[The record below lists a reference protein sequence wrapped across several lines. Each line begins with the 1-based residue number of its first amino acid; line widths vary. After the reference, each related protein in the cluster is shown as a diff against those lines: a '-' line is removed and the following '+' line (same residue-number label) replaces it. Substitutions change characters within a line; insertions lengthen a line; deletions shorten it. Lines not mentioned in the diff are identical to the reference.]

1 MTYLM
6 ELQGHSA
13 RIHELPGREPFML
26 AADLAEIYGT
36 ETRNLAQ
43 AVSRNPDRFPED
55 FAFRLTEA
63 ETAAMWSQN
72 VITSQGARTDLLP
85 LAFTHAGAL
94 ALSGVLKTPVAAQVS
109 VIVHRGFA
117 AMERHAFEALR
128 HAVIGLRIEA
138 TKRSPLRVQL
148 IDGAAAGLS
157 FDAIWRLGRA
167 TQPRLAHVARECL
180 ALGLIDRLPDGTP
193 PAEHDLF
200 VGG

>member
-6 ELQGHSA
+6 QMQGHTA
-13 RIHELPGREPFML
+13 RIHSLPGREPFML

-36 ETRNLAQ
+36 EHRRVSEAVKRNL
-43 AVSRNPDRFPED
+43 DRFPDD
-55 FAFRLTEA
+55 FAFHLTLEEADRLP
-63 ETAAMWSQN
+63 QN
-72 VITSQGARTDLLP
+72 ATTSPGQRTDLRP
-85 LAFTHAGAL
+85 LVFTHAGAL

-117 AMERHAFEALR
+117 AMERHAFEALH

-138 TKRSPLRVQL
+138 KKRSPLRVQL

-180 ALGLIDRLPDGTP
+180 ALGLIDALPEGTP
-193 PAEHDLF
+193 PADHDLF
-200 VGG
+200 VGA